1 MKSIIQSVKGTRD
14 FYPEDMSLRI
24 WLYDRIREVSESF
37 GYREYDAPFLEK
49 IDLYAAKSGEELV
62 KEQSFVFP
70 DRSGE
75 LIALRPELT
84 PSLARMVA
92 QRQGTLVFPLRWWS
106 YGPFWRYERPQK
118 GRTREFFQW
127 NIDLIGGNSPEL
139 DAELVGVCASFF
151 KKVGLSPEQVVIR
164 VNDRKLMESELRGV
178 GIDDEKRKDVFRMI
192 DRRDKMS
199 PQEWETYGL
208 ELGLTN
214 DQLAALKA
222 LLADRN
228 LWERSETLPRF
239 FSVLDAM
246 GLRAYV
252 EYDAG
257 VIRGLEYY
265 TGLVF
270 EAYDRDGGRAVL
282 GGGHYDNLVGDVGG
296 DPLPGVGFAMG
307 DVMVSLVL
315 KSYNLAPEYQPASE
329 AVLVTVFDEGLMGE
343 SIRLATE
350 LRQAGLQVVCGMEA
364 SRLQKQLK
372 FADRLGIGRA
382 LIIGPD
388 EVANN
393 LVTIKDLTQRTQ
405 LTVKRCEVVSI
416 LRGILAE
423 ENGV

>member
-151 KKVGLSPEQVVIR
+151 KKVGLSPEQVLIR

-307 DVMVSLVL
+307 DVVVMLVL
-315 KSYNLAPEYQPASE
+315 EAYGLLPEALSHPNT
-329 AVLVTVFDEGLMGE
+329 VFVTVFNEELLVE
-343 SIRLATE
+343 SIRLTTE
-350 LRQAGLQVVCGMEA
+350 LRENGFRVILAEPDKLT
-364 SRLQKQLK
+364 KQFKL
-372 FADRLGIGRA
+372 ADRLGVKFA
-382 LIIGPD
+382 LVLGPD
-388 EVANN
+388 EVANGT
-393 LVTIKDLTQRTQ
+393 VVVKDLRTFEQRPIPRKD
-405 LTVKRCEVVSI
+405 LSSI
-416 LRGILAE
+416 FK
-423 ENGV
+423 